1 MEMAAM
7 WLPLLCRASPAA
19 VGGGERA
26 GVVAALE
33 GIIAGLSWGQQEEM
47 LSLWLHHFA
56 SSPHSDWPDLQPCYA
71 SWYAASRKL
80 LLLHEETLQ
89 KGSTTPEGI
98 RLLPADA
105 SST

>member
-1 MEMAAM
+1 MEMAAT

-26 GVVAALE
+26 AVVAALE

-56 SSPHSDWPDLQPCYA
+56 SAPHSDWPDLQPCYA
-71 SWYAASRKL
+71 RWYAASRK

-89 KGSTTPEGI
+89 KGPTASQGS

-105 SST
+105 SSS